1 VAGKSPPLRYLSA
14 SEVNSCLPSIA
25 EQIDLAA
32 RALLA
37 LHQGRAEMPPKIGIH
52 PRPGALA
59 HAMPAWLR
67 DDDLAGLKW
76 IAAYP
81 ENRALGI
88 PAIHGLMVLNDAPT
102 GMPTTIMEAARLTA
116 ARTAAVSGV
125 AIRLLAGAAVRRAA
139 VLGAGVEARS
149 HLPVL
154 GELRP
159 GVELA
164 VYDRHPERAQ
174 DLAQAAS
181 AINGIVRAEA
191 AASAE
196 AAVEGADLVVTVA
209 TLTRDQALASQWLSP
224 GSLLVA
230 VDFATYASAQTA
242 REAAIFAVDD
252 RAQFLAYRES
262 GYFDGYPDPTGTL
275 GELLQTTEAGDPL
288 VLDAAGPPALVTH
301 LGVGAAD
308 VLFADAV
315 RRRAEERGVGAMLA
329 R

>member
-1 VAGKSPPLRYLSA
+1 VAARSPPLRYLSA
-14 SEVNSCLPSIA
+14 AEVDSCLPPID

-52 PRPGALA
+52 PRRGALI

-67 DDDLAGLKW
+67 EQDLAGLKW

-81 ENRALGI
+81 DNRERGI
-88 PAIHGLMVLNDAPT
+88 PAIHGLVVLNDAAS

-116 ARTAAVSGV
+116 VRTAAVSGV

-154 GELRP
+154 GALRP

-164 VYDRHPERAQ
+164 IYDRHPERAQ
-174 DLAQAAS
+174 GLAQS
-181 AINGIVRAEA
+181 AWGTKGIARARA
-191 AASAE
+191 AATAE
-196 AAVEGADLVVTVA
+196 EAVEGADLVITVA
-209 TLTRDQALASQWLSP
+209 TLTRDQALAPEWLSP
-224 GSLLVA
+224 GALLVA

-242 REAAIFAVDD
+242 REASIFAVDD
-252 RAQFLAYRES
+252 RAQFLAYRDS
-262 GYFDGYPDPTGTL
+262 GYFDGYPEPSATL
-275 GELLQTTEAGDPL
+275 GGLLQTTEAGDPL

-301 LGVGAAD
+301 LGVGSAD

-315 RRRAEERGVGAMLA
+315 RRRAEERGIGATLQ